1 MIDVTTISHE
11 AKATPSSSESAMMAK
26 SASVLK
32 EGAGNDR
39 RTGML
44 IINADDWG
52 RDTNTTDRMLE
63 CLVRRS
69 VSSVSAMVFMSD
81 SERSARL
88 AREHGIDAGLHLNLT
103 LGFSAPSCP
112 ANLKERQRKL
122 VAFLTRHP
130 LARVMFHPGLMNA
143 FEYVVKSQ
151 LEEFGRLFG
160 VSPRR
165 IDGHH
170 HAHLC
175 ANVLLGKLLPEGTL
189 VRRNFS
195 FLPGEKSLAN
205 RLYRKAMDSRLAQ
218 RHQIVDYL
226 FPLAPLEPRARLE
239 RIRSLAERQ
248 VVEVETHPVNAD
260 EYKFLT
266 GEEVVRWANG
276 TPIAHGFLSACSDR
290 NVMQGARN

>member
-1 MIDVTTISHE
+1 MIPE
-11 AKATPSSSESAMMAK
+11 SSGVPK
-26 SASVLK
+26 LV
-32 EGAGNDR
+32 AGNR
-39 RTGML
+39 GRTGKL

-52 RDTNTTDRMLE
+52 RDTNTTDRMLD

-69 VSSVSAMVFMSD
+69 VSSVSAMVFMADSD
-81 SERSARL
+81 RSARL
-88 AREHGIDAGLHLNLT
+88 AREHGIDVGLHLNLT
-103 LGFSAPSCP
+103 LGFSDPACP

-122 VAFLTRHP
+122 VVFLTRHP
-130 LARVMFHPGLMNA
+130 LARVVFHPGLMNT

-160 VSPRR
+160 VFPQR

-175 ANVLLGKLLPEGTL
+175 ANVLLGKLLPKGTL

-205 RLYRKAMDSRLAQ
+205 RLYRKAVDSKLAQ

-226 FPLAPLEPRARLE
+226 CPLAPLEPRVRLE
-239 RIRSLAERQ
+239 RVRSLAEHHI
-248 VVEVETHPVNAD
+248 VEVETHPVNAD

-266 GEEVVRWANG
+266 GEDVVRWVNG
-276 TPIAHGFLSACSDR
+276 TPIERGFLSASGNQ
-290 NVMQGARN
+290 NVLQGA